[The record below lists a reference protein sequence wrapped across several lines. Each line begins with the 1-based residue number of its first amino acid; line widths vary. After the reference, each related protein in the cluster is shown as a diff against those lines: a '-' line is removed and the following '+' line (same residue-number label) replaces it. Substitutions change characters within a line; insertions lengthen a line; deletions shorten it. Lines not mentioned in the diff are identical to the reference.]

1 MRPDTFSLSLL
12 YRRNRIHKRMYS
24 AFLVGALAVSLA
36 GTAAV
41 RPVYATTAEEIRD
54 KAKEDLENA
63 NDQIENIKDSQVN
76 VASDLKAAAR
86 QMETLLGKMDQLKSD
101 IKDKQAEVEKAAD
114 ELVEAKRVEAEQ
126 YEAMKLR
133 IQYMYENSADESLW
147 TAILE
152 SDGIGDMLNRIE
164 YVSDLYESDRNL
176 MASYQEAVQIVED
189 WTVQLAQEMEQLMA
203 MQDDYEKQQDD
214 MKVLIA
220 ALEKKQDQYAQQL
233 ADAEAAARGYQETID
248 EQERII
254 REQEAAAAA
263 AEADTYEGGGTG
275 DGGLGDAGYL
285 EDPSYDPAFTS
296 NVTGDELVAY
306 ALQFVGGPYKWG
318 GNSLTNGCDCSGFV
332 HLIYA
337 HFGFSTP
344 RYSQSFKSVGQPV
357 AFENIKAGDI
367 VVYPGHVAIY
377 IGNGCIVE
385 AQSTRAGITS
395 YRSVNCHTITAI
407 RRLL

>member
-86 QMETLLGKMDQLKSD
+86 QMKTLLGKMDQLKSD

-263 AEADTYEGGGTG
+263 AEADTYEGGGSG

>member
-1 MRPDTFSLSLL
+1 MHFYT
-12 YRRNRIHKRMYS
+12 YRKKSGAGGRLCA
-24 AFLVGALAVSLA
+24 AFLVGAMALGLA
-36 GTAAV
+36 GGAMQV
-41 RPVYATTAEEIRD
+41 RPAYATTAEEIRD
-54 KAKEDLENA
+54 QAKEDLENA
-63 NDQIENIKDSQVN
+63 NEQIENIKDSQAG
-76 VASDLKAAAR
+76 VASDLKEAAR
-86 QMETLLGKMDQLKSD
+86 QMDVLLGKMDQLKSD
-101 IKDKQAEVEKAAD
+101 IRDKQAEVEKAAD
-114 ELVEAKRVEAEQ
+114 ELVTAKRVEAEQ

-133 IQYMYENSADESLW
+133 IQYMYENSADTSVW

-164 YVSDLYESDRNL
+164 YVSDLYQSDRSL
-176 MASYQEAVQIVED
+176 MASYQEAVQMVED
-189 WTVQLAQEMEQLMA
+189 WTAQLAVEMENLMA
-203 MQDDYEKQQDD
+203 MQDDYERQQDD

-233 ADAEAAARGYQETID
+233 ADARAAAQGYQDTID

-263 AEADTYEGGGTG
+263 AEAATYEGGGTG
-275 DGGLGDAGYL
+275 DGGLGDASYL
-285 EDPSYDPAFTS
+285 EDPDCDPAFTS
-296 NVTGDELVAY
+296 DVSGDELVAY

-344 RYSQSFKSVGQPV
+344 RYSQSFKTVGQPV

-385 AQSTRAGITS
+385 AQSTKAGITS
-395 YRSVNCHTITAI
+395 YRSVKCHTITAI

>member
-1 MRPDTFSLSLL
+1 MRADTFSLL
-12 YRRNRIHKRMYS
+12 YRRNRIHKRMCA

-36 GTAAV
+36 GAAAV
-41 RPVYATTAEEIRD
+41 RPAYATTAEEIRD

-76 VASDLKAAAR
+76 IASDLKAAAR

-220 ALEKKQDQYAQQL
+220 ALEKKQDQYAKQL

-263 AEADTYEGGGTG
+263 AEAETYEGGGTG

-285 EDPSYDPAFTS
+285 EDPSYDPAFSS
-296 NVTGDELVAY
+296 NVTGEELVAY

-344 RYSQSFKSVGQPV
+344 RYSQSFKTVGQPV

-377 IGNGCIVE
+377 IGDGKVVHASNERTGIIV
-385 AQSTRAGITS
+385 STWN
-395 YRSVNCHTITAI
+395 YRDPVAI
-407 RRLL
+407 KNMMN